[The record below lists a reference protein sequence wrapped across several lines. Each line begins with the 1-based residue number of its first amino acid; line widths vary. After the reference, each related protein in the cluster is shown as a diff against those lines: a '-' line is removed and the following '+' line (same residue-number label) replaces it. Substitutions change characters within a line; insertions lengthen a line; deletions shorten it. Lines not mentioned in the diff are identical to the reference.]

1 MNDDDLAT
9 AAAPRLEVKGAA
21 ACFALAGLFTTLT
34 GVQILGV
41 EWVAAWMNAARYVF
55 LGLGVALFVIGLRI
69 YRGDARANVFGLV
82 VAPLASLFAMVW
94 FVVTFGAILSL
105 MNVVAVGMTGLA
117 ALLGLLALRHTRRM
131 ADAKARLAD
140 EGMSLGL

>member
-9 AAAPRLEVKGAA
+9 AAAPSLEVKGAA
-21 ACFALAGLFTTLT
+21 ATFALAGLFTTLT

-41 EWVAAWMNAARYVF
+41 EWMASWMNAGRFVF
-55 LGLGVALFVIGLRI
+55 LGMGVALFVLGLRI
-69 YRGDARANVFGLV
+69 FRGDALANLV
-82 VAPLASLFAMVW
+82 GVGVAAVAALVGAGW
-94 FVVTFGAILSL
+94 FIATFGSILSL
-105 MNVVAVGMTGLA
+105 MNVLATGLCGLA
-117 ALLGLLALRHTRRM
+117 TLLALLALRHTRRM